1 MLEIIK
7 TDNRRK
13 TMEEIKGMSEVEAR
27 KWLMKH
33 GYGLAEIDGIMA
45 GEDMCANPGAP
56 AEKAVPVK
64 AAPAP
69 VTKAAPKAAATKAA
83 PKASK

>member
-13 TMEEIKGMSEVEAR
+13 TMEEIKGMSDVEAR
-27 KWLMKH
+27 TWLMKH

-56 AEKAVPVK
+56 EGPAVK
-64 AAPAP
+64 AAPAAP
-69 VTKAAPKAAATKAA
+69 VAKAAPKAATKAA

>member
-13 TMEEIKGMSEVEAR
+13 TMEEIKGMSDVEAR
-27 KWLMKH
+27 TWLMKH

-56 AEKAVPVK
+56 EGPVVK
-64 AAPAP
+64 AAPAAP
-69 VTKAAPKAAATKAA
+69 VAKAAPKAAPTKAA

>member
-13 TMEEIKGMSEVEAR
+13 TMEEIKGMSDVEAR
-27 KWLMKH
+27 TWLMKH
-33 GYGLAEIDGIMA
+33 GYGLAEMDGIMA

-56 AEKAVPVK
+56 EGPVVK
-64 AAPAP
+64 AAPAAP
-69 VTKAAPKAAATKAA
+69 VAKAAPKAAPTKAA

>member
-13 TMEEIKGMSEVEAR
+13 TMEEIKGMSDVEAR
-27 KWLMKH
+27 TWLMKH

-56 AEKAVPVK
+56 EGPVVK
-64 AAPAP
+64 AAPAEP
-69 VTKAAPKAAATKAA
+69 VAKAAPKAAPTKAA